1 MRLVILHRHSGA
13 ELYSGEARSLAGICD
28 EPEARTRAIDAWLDL
43 YALGPDMQDGVA
55 SCRACNCVVMPCPE
69 DATEPTVFCH
79 SCAQGFLELLV
90 SGRGRVSAIRQASAE
105 GLVLPGWD
113 CPQCRAFNGD
123 AKEHLTACRACN
135 TPRPDQE
142 RRNP

>member
-90 SGRGRVSAIRQASAE
+90 SGPRAERFAPAGTNAEWKGKVSVEGRG
-105 GLVLPGWD
+105 P
-113 CPQCRAFNGD
+113 
-123 AKEHLTACRACN
+123 
-135 TPRPDQE
+135 
-142 RRNP
+142 